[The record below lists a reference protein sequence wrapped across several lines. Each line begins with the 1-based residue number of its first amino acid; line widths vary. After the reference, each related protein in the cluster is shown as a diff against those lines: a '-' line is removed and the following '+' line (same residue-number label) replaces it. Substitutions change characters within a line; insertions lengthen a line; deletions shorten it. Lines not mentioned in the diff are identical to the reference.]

1 MLVSLARSG
10 VSVNPQSS
18 RLLCQTVL
26 QVDPAVHAT
35 HHQRIA
41 YGNKR
46 FIWKLATGAP
56 RTRSSVGLHAR
67 RYAMPSDHKVADS
80 QFLLPLTY
88 TRLPMPKRA
97 PTPCRHP
104 GCAAL
109 LLKPGFCPN
118 HQSLVHRDYGRA
130 RRLFDPELRFY
141 QSPTWRRL
149 RKLVLSQDTLCRT
162 CSIAGRIALATV
174 VDHIVPVKAGGARFD
189 IANLQGLCVACHNR
203 KTAIETARRSATPRG
218 FQSLGGKPSDAQ
230 GGQDYCGREIHDP
243 LSAGP

>member
-10 VSVNPQSS
+10 ESVIPLSS
-18 RLLCQTVL
+18 RLLRQTL
-26 QVDPAVHAT
+26 IQVDPAVHAT
-35 HHQRIA
+35 HNHRVA
-41 YGNKR
+41 YGDKR
-46 FIWKLATGAP
+46 FFWKLATGAQ

-67 RYAMPSDHKVADS
+67 RYAMPSDYEVAYS
-80 QFLLPLTY
+80 QSLLPLTY
-88 TRLPMPKRA
+88 TRLMMPKRA

-149 RKLVLSQDTLCRT
+149 RKLVLSQDPLCRT
-162 CSIAGRIALATV
+162 CSIAGRIGLATV
-174 VDHIVPVKAGGARFD
+174 VDHVVPVKAGGARFD
-189 IANLQGLCVACHNR
+189 IANLQGL
-203 KTAIETARRSATPRG
+203 
-218 FQSLGGKPSDAQ
+218 
-230 GGQDYCGREIHDP
+230 
-243 LSAGP
+243 